1 MVVTVLSIHMLL
13 FYFKTTY
20 SFIDVLRKDF
30 KYIIEIEIV
39 ISIHND
45 CCALHGGQEIP
56 FLIIFNVSES
66 GQSVQ
71 WCGGGTI
78 TCNNISSSHKNSSNK
93 INTNQTN
100 LFLV

>member
-20 SFIDVLRKDF
+20 SFIDVLRRDF

-56 FLIIFNVSES
+56 FLLSLMSVSLVSQFSGVVEGPSLVIIFLLP
-66 GQSVQ
+66 
-71 WCGGGTI
+71 TKTALI
-78 TCNNISSSHKNSSNK
+78 K
-93 INTNQTN
+93 
-100 LFLV
+100 